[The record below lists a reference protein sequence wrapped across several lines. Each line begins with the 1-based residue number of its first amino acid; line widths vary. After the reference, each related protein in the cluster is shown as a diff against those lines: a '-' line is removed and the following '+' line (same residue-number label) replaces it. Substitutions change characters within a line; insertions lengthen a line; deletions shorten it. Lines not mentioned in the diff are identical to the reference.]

1 MMYQYAIGS
10 IFAFLCMIISVLFGQ
25 FLNPTSDQD
34 ITEPILEPQ
43 EEPTEETQ
51 EETTEPQE

>member
-1 MMYQYAIGS
+1 MMYPYAIGS

-25 FLNPTSDQD
+25 FMGPGPDQD

-43 EEPTEETQ
+43 EEPQ
-51 EETTEPQE
+51 EEEPEEPQE